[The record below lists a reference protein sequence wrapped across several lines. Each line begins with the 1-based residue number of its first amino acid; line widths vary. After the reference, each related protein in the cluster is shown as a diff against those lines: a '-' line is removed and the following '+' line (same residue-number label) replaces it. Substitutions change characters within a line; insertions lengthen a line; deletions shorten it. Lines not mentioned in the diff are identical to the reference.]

1 VWSVVITIIVIIWSV
16 RYKRA
21 LKQLSKPKFWIL
33 FVVITLLT
41 AFVFTKAQPG
51 ENALI
56 KGLMTGVQMNF
67 RAILIIIGFSVL
79 GAELYNPVI
88 RNFFSRTSF
97 RNLPLALEL
106 SAESLPLF
114 IASIPD
120 FKSLVRNPVSVFYQV
135 IAHADR
141 RLDEIKGKGVA
152 KKKVFII
159 TGPKAG
165 GKTTFTERFIEQL
178 KINKINIAGIL
189 SKRVI
194 EGSETTGYDL
204 MNIQTGNTLEFL
216 RQAGAGQEGNIGRFM
231 INESGLNDGR
241 EILNSLAQ
249 KESKLVII
257 DEVGLLEL
265 SNDGWAECINLLMKS
280 QNHILMAVR
289 DKFVEEVIKKWN
301 LDEAI
306 IINIEQ
312 IDSKEAANVI
322 VKKVSR

>member
-1 VWSVVITIIVIIWSV
+1 M
-16 RYKRA
+16 
-21 LKQLSKPKFWIL
+21 L

-67 RAILIIIGFSVL
+67 RAVLIIIGFSVL

-88 RNFFSRTSF
+88 RNYFSGTSF

-120 FKSLVRNPVSVFYQV
+120 FKSLVKNPVSVFYQV

-141 RLDEIKGKGVA
+141 RLDEIKGKGVT

-165 GKTTFTERFIEQL
+165 GKTTYIEKVIEQL
-178 KINKINIAGIL
+178 KINKIDIAGIL
-189 SKRVI
+189 SKRVM

-204 MNIQTGNTLEFL
+204 LNIQAGNTIEFL
-216 RQAGAGQEGNIGRFM
+216 RQAGAGQEGNIGRFR
-231 INESGLNDGR
+231 INDSGLKEGR
-241 EILNSLAQ
+241 AILKSLAHT
-249 KESKLVII
+249 ERKLVII
-257 DEVGLLEL
+257 DEVGLLEIR
-265 SNDGWAECINLLMKS
+265 NDGWAECIDPLMKS
-280 QNHILMAVR
+280 PNHILLAVR
-289 DKFVEEVIKKWN
+289 DKFVEEVIRKWN
-301 LDEAI
+301 LDEAV
-306 IINIEQ
+306 IINVEETDFQTAVRMIT
-312 IDSKEAANVI
+312 
-322 VKKVSR
+322 KV